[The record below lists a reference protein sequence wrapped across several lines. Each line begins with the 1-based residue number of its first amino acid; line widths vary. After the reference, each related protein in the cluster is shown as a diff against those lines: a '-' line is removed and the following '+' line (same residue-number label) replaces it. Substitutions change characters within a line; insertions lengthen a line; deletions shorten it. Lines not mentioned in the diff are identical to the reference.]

1 MKKWILIV
9 TLTLIFLELLK
20 LERGERVNVK
30 ELVLEMRRYRMGLI
44 QTAEQLRFSY
54 QSIIEGAQS
63 MDIDLRRTVTAQPDS
78 GDEVESS
85 GNSSS
90 SSYDE
95 DGSAEEVEVD
105 DDVASTG
112 SPFNCQAPNNPFGG
126 VTVQIDEKFAAIN
139 DSEEP
144 PPPIPPR
151 GESLFSPG

>member
-1 MKKWILIV
+1 MK
-9 TLTLIFLELLK
+9 ELL
-20 LERGERVNVK
+20 
-30 ELVLEMRRYRMGLI
+30 LEMRRYRMGLI

-63 MDIDLRRTVTAQPDS
+63 MDIDLRRTVPVQPDS
-78 GDEVESS
+78 GDDVESS

-112 SPFNCQAPNNPFGG
+112 SPFHCQAANNPFGG
-126 VTVQIDEKFAAIN
+126 GFVQIDEKIAAIN

-151 GESLFSPG
+151 GESLISPGEYQYLTLSIFIIS